1 MPRAAGHPLGTGV
14 RQSPPIDYGQA
25 VDDAWVKDKT
35 VIIVGVSM
43 ILLSEWK
50 RN

>member
-1 MPRAAGHPLGTGV
+1 MTRAADYPLEAAV

-35 VIIVGVSM
+35 VVIVGVSM
-43 ILLSEWK
+43 IHLSEWK